1 MSVETTLKI
10 RKMKYKEMKSLA
22 PEEHRAKLAAEEEN
36 LKKLRFAHAISP
48 IENPM
53 RIKHSRQLIAKL
65 KTAENAIEPPKN

>member
-1 MSVETTLKI
+1 
-10 RKMKYKEMKSLA
+10 MKYKEMKSLA
-22 PEEHRAKLAAEEEN
+22 PEEHRAKLAAEEAN

>member
-1 MSVETTLKI
+1 
-10 RKMKYKEMKSLA
+10 MKYKEIESLA
-22 PEEHRAKLAAEEEN
+22 LEERNEKLAAEREN

-65 KTAENAIEPPKN
+65 KTAANAAETQKN

>member
-1 MSVETTLKI
+1 
-10 RKMKYKEMKSLA
+10 MKYKEMKSLA
-22 PEEHRAKLAAEEEN
+22 PEERHAKLAAEEAN